1 MNEPATNLPAFDE
14 IAAALAKAQAK
25 MTNPPK
31 NRTGQCR
38 GGKYRYSDLATVID
52 HTRAAMA
59 EFGLSVSQLTV
70 YGESRNTLVTRLLH
84 CSGQY
89 LEATYPLP
97 VGAAAQEM
105 GSAITYARRYSLCAI
120 LGIAADEDDDGAK
133 AGHTEEGNEKAVRDE
148 LIERM
153 GMASLG
159 NHAILTYTRANNLG
173 DGSTVEDL
181 SLETVKKLLEAWD
194 AVVEAIRKAKAEK
207 PASKPA
213 VTKPVETPPPPP
225 PPAANLDGISKA
237 LAALMTRD
245 GITVDQLRA
254 YYSGAGHFPNTVEPA
269 KLPEDYI
276 KALTT
281 EANWKKAVIKM
292 KETK

>member
-1 MNEPATNLPAFDE
+1 MSEPATNLPAFDA

-84 CSGQY
+84 SSGQY

-133 AGHTEEGNEKAVRDE
+133 ASGTEAGHEKAVRDE
-148 LIERM
+148 LVERM

-159 NHAILTYTRANNLG
+159 NHAILTYTRTNNLG

-181 SLETVKKLLEAWD
+181 SLETVKKLLDTWD

-207 PASKPA
+207 PASKPV
-213 VTKPVETPPPPP
+213 VTKPVETPPP
-225 PPAANLDGISKA
+225 AADTNLDGISKA

-245 GITVDQLRA
+245 GITPEQLRA
-254 YYSGAGHFPNTVEPA
+254 YYSGAGHFPNTFDPA

-281 EANWKKAVIKM
+281 ETNWKKAVSKM